1 MLFPPS
7 LSAEVLERSFRS
19 GSGELGVLP
28 TDTEAFLGACEA
40 DQIEVLGWELWLVDH
55 RFDFESGGPKQA
67 DGFWCGLVPTLEG
80 DLPAVIAGEGDARQT
95 RTDIAAL
102 NLSAVVKHQW
112 LRYARF
118 NFTIR
123 V

>member
-19 GSGELGVLP
+19 GNEELGILP
-28 TDTEAFLGACEA
+28 TDTEAFLAACEA
-40 DQIEVLGWELWLVDH
+40 DQIEVLGWDLWLVDH
-55 RFDFESGGPKQA
+55 GFDPESGGPKQA
-67 DGFWCGLVPTLEG
+67 DGLWCGLIPTLEY
-80 DLPAVIAGEGDARQT
+80 DLPAVIAGEGDARLT

-102 NLSAVVKHQW
+102 NLSAVVKPQW

-118 NFTIR
+118 NFTLD